1 MLGILN
7 KVFDPTKRT
16 ISKYEKKQ
24 MKLKLSLKI
33 SRNYL
38 TRLYEI
44 KRSNLKKNLKKDN
57 PWMTCWLKHLQRFAR
72 HHAA

>member
-16 ISKYEKKQ
+16 ISRYEKRQ
-24 MKLKLSLKI
+24 MKSKLSLKI
-33 SRNYL
+33 LKNYL

-44 KRSNLKKNLKKDN
+44 KRLNLKKNLKKDN
-57 PWMTCWLKHLQRFAR
+57 RWMTCWLKHLQRFAR
-72 HHAA
+72 HPAA

>member
-16 ISKYEKKQ
+16 ISRYEKRQ
-24 MKLKLSLKI
+24 MKSKLSLKI
-33 SRNYL
+33 LKNYL

-44 KRSNLKKNLKKDN
+44 KRLNLKKNLKKDN
-57 PWMTCWLKHLQRFAR
+57 PWMTCWLKHLLRFAR
-72 HHAA
+72 LPAA

>member
-16 ISKYEKKQ
+16 ISRYEKRQ
-24 MKLKLSLKI
+24 MKSKLSLKI
-33 SRNYL
+33 LKNYL

-44 KRSNLKKNLKKDN
+44 KRLNLKKNLKKDN
-57 PWMTCWLKHLQRFAR
+57 PWMTC
-72 HHAA
+72 

>member
-24 MKLKLSLKI
+24 MKSKLSHKI

-44 KRSNLKKNLKKDN
+44 KRLNLKKNLKKDN

>member
-16 ISKYEKKQ
+16 ISRYEKRQ
-24 MKLKLSLKI
+24 MKSKLSLKI
-33 SRNYL
+33 LRNYL

-57 PWMTCWLKHLQRFAR
+57 L
-72 HHAA
+72 

>member
-16 ISKYEKKQ
+16 ISRYEKRQ
-24 MKLKLSLKI
+24 MKSKLSLKI
-33 SRNYL
+33 LKNYL

-44 KRSNLKKNLKKDN
+44 KRLNLKKNLKKDN
-57 PWMTCWLKHLQRFAR
+57 L
-72 HHAA
+72 